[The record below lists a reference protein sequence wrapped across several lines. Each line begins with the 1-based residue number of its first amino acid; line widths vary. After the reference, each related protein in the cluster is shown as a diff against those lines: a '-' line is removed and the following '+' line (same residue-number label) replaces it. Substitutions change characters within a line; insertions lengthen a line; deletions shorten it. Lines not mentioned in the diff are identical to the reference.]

1 MTDTNMWNF
10 DNTGLRTGVFN
21 MEYDRQLAQRLVQE
35 KGRPTVRVYGWQ
47 PWAVSYGW
55 NQSPDEIDTIAAQ
68 PNDVDL
74 VRRPTGGRAIL
85 HADELTYSVV
95 MRVRQKSISTV
106 YEEISRALLAA
117 LALLGADAAIE
128 KTQPNFPALYRSH
141 SAAACFSS
149 AGRYEIKCRGKKLIG
164 SAQRRYGTE
173 DGEEVVLQHGSLLL
187 GPGHKKIADF
197 LSFSTESNRNAL
209 RLELEEKTT
218 DLSTELHRTVAFDE
232 AADAVR
238 RGFELAWDI
247 QFEIIHEHQKVHE

>member
-1 MTDTNMWNF
+1 MMDSNMWNF
-10 DNTGLRTGVFN
+10 HNTGLCTGVFN
-21 MEYDRQLAQRLVQE
+21 MEYDQRLARTLVLE
-35 KGRPTVRVYGWQ
+35 KGRPTVRVYGWR

-55 NQSPDEIDTIAAQ
+55 NQSPDEIDAIAARTE
-68 PNDVDL
+68 NVGI

-95 MRVRQKSISTV
+95 MRVRQKTVSEV
-106 YEEISRALLAA
+106 YEEISRALLAG
-117 LALLGADAAIE
+117 LAMLGADAAME
-128 KTQPNFPALYRSH
+128 KTQPNFSVLYQSH

-149 AGRYEIKCRGKKLIG
+149 AGRYEIKCRGKKIIG

-197 LSFSTESNRNAL
+197 LSFSAESDRDAL

-218 DLSTELHRTVAFDE
+218 DLSAELRRTVAFDE
-232 AADAVR
+232 AAEAMR
-238 RGFELAWDI
+238 KGFELAWGI
-247 QFEIIHEHQKVHE
+247 QFEMIHEQQKVYT